1 MNQIFEELKARI
13 LSDLKGH
20 FPPDKFCFA
29 PGEFEQ
35 VMACAAASAEDR
47 PLESEGFIPHP
58 MTGDE
63 RSAIVRNCRW
73 GAQAIELG
81 HTLANK
87 GDLGKL
93 TPRQLRAAHVLA
105 WAGMVSMG
113 EADVVFLETKN
124 AHTFSEETEAAII
137 EKREELKNSFDNL
150 KNAFNEYRSYLP
162 SDEGAR
168 FAKLFALE
176 DASLFAPE
184 DAPETRPIGRQR
196 AQEIAILEELRRLG
210 YDPEALPRWNAK
222 AGPKAQARR
231 ELLKSRPDI
240 FQSEGIFDKGWG
252 RLRAAREVKESG

>member
-124 AHTFSEETEAAII
+124 AHEFSKETESAII
-137 EKREELKNSFDNL
+137 EKREELKNSFENL
-150 KNAFNEYRSYLP
+150 KTAFNEYRDYLP
-162 SDEGAR
+162 ADEGAR
-168 FAKLFALE
+168 LAK
-176 DASLFAPE
+176 LFAPE

-231 ELLKSRPDI
+231 ELLKSRLDI
-240 FQSEGIFDKGWG
+240 FQSEGIFDKAWS
-252 RLRAAREVKESG
+252 RLRAAEGIKESR

>member
-13 LSDLKGH
+13 LSDLKENFH
-20 FPPDKFCFA
+20 PEHFCFTS
-29 PGEFEQ
+29 GEVGH
-35 VMACAAASAEDR
+35 VMACAATSAEER
-47 PLESEGFIPHP
+47 PLESEDAILHP

-63 RSAIVRNCRW
+63 RGAILRKFRW

-137 EKREELKNSFDNL
+137 QKREELKNSFENL
-150 KNAFNEYRSYLP
+150 KTAFNEYRDYLP
-162 SDEGAR
+162 ADESAR
-168 FAKLFALE
+168 LAK
-176 DASLFAPE
+176 LFAPE